1 MEGANPVG
9 GGIDLNSDDGA
20 VQIEDSAQT
29 ILRCIVRKTADVYRA
44 IVVHRHG
51 HRENPI
57 SEENEKSREEH
68 Y

>member
-1 MEGANPVG
+1 MKGANPVG
-9 GGIDLNSDDGA
+9 GVIDLNSDDGA

-44 IVVHRHG
+44 VVVHRHG

-57 SEENEKSREEH
+57 SEKNEESREAH